1 MTPLDDPALLDL
13 WEHALPLAWPA
24 REALFAARAGGS
36 DAPTAGAQRLQV
48 LALHRCVS
56 GDALPLRCNCPG
68 CGQDLGFEVDLGALV
83 AALPPPPGPQQH
95 TLAVNGRTWRFRLPA
110 PADVAA
116 ADTPDVEDFVARL
129 LALCVE
135 DDDGGMP
142 LPPQLLPAL
151 AERMEALDPA
161 AALSFAVDC
170 PACARHWDAAFDPAR
185 SLWAFV
191 QSRAEQTLL
200 DVDALA
206 RRYGWNEAEV
216 LALSPTRR
224 RAYLQL
230 AENG

>member
-1 MTPLDDPALLDL
+1 MTPLDDHTLLDL

-24 REALFAARAGGS
+24 REALFAARACGTG
-36 DAPTAGAQRLQV
+36 APTVGAQRLQV
-48 LALHRCVS
+48 LALHRSVS

-68 CGQDLGFEVDLGALV
+68 CGQDLAFEVDLGALV
-83 AALPPPPGPQQH
+83 AALPPPPATQQH
-95 TLAVNGRTWRFRLPA
+95 TLVVDGRTWGFRLPT
-110 PADVAA
+110 PADLAA
-116 ADTPDVEDFVARL
+116 ADTPAVEDFVARL
-129 LALCVE
+129 LALCV
-135 DDDGGMP
+135 DAGDGGAP
-142 LPPQLLPAL
+142 LPPRLLPAL

-170 PACARHWDAAFDPAR
+170 PACEQHWDAAFDPAR

>member
-1 MTPLDDPALLDL
+1 LD
-13 WEHALPLAWPA
+13 
-24 REALFAARAGGS
+24 
-36 DAPTAGAQRLQV
+36 
-48 LALHRCVS
+48 
-56 GDALPLRCNCPG
+56 
-68 CGQDLGFEVDLGALV
+68 VD
-83 AALPPPPGPQQH
+83 
-95 TLAVNGRTWRFRLPA
+95 GRSWRFRLPA

-116 ADTPDVEDFVARL
+116 ADTPDVEAFVASL
-129 LALCVE
+129 LTRCL
-135 DDDGGMP
+135 DDADGATP
-142 LPPQLLPAL
+142 LPPHLLPAL

-206 RRYGWNEAEV
+206 RRYGWNEADV

-224 RAYLQL
+224 HAYLQL